1 MATTPTS
8 SFLTLTTSSLTFII
22 TKAHMQNI
30 ALAKNVNIGGEYLT
44 NVALSKDTID
54 KSFPI
59 SIDSEEYTIIGTGK
73 CNAIAHKKDTNP
85 YCAIIDQSANIK
97 NIRIYKEQLD
107 SNETKQIDI
116 YTAQV
121 ETIENTNDS
130 QATPQDNQNLIA
142 LEASFTNGILT
153 KDIHLVYYVKYRNES
168 LWE

>member
-1 MATTPTS
+1 MENSKTIGES
-8 SFLTLTTSSLTFII
+8 GIVVFDCEL
-22 TKAHMQNI
+22 KEED
-30 ALAKNVNIGGEYLT
+30 KN
-44 NVALSKDTID
+44 